1 MDSGL
6 KALHRA
12 QIQRQK
18 IEEQC
23 SLGLCGERNHL
34 ALLLLSCCLINML
47 KIGGLPAKA
56 RAIVH
61 DLAIDLAGCEVDKAQ
76 DFPQATDRPR
86 FLLLPRKLLIMR
98 AKALRWI
105 FGCNNGL
112 YHSRAPQAWLRPLPF
127 KAHVSH

>member
-1 MDSGL
+1 
-6 KALHRA
+6 
-12 QIQRQK
+12 
-18 IEEQC
+18 
-23 SLGLCGERNHL
+23 
-34 ALLLLSCCLINML
+34 ML

-112 YHSRAPQAWLRPLPF
+112 YHSRAPQALLPPLPF
-127 KAHVSH
+127 KAQGALRASASGQRNIHHAHTHSRRAGLTIGNWAC